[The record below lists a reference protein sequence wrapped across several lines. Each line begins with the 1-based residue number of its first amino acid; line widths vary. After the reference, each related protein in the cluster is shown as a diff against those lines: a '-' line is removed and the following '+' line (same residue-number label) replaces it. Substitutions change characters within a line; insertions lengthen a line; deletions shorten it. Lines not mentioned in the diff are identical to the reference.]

1 MNQKKWDSLPPDV
14 QKVFN
19 ELSGDWAVD
28 FTGKE
33 WDKFEKAARTEVEA
47 KGIEFY
53 TLPPQEAE
61 RWKKAVIP
69 VQDEY
74 AADLEAKK
82 KPGKKV
88 LEELRKLSEKK

>member
-1 MNQKKWDSLPPDV
+1 M
-14 QKVFN
+14 
-19 ELSGDWAVD
+19 
-28 FTGKE
+28 
-33 WDKFEKAARTEVEA
+33 EKAVT
-47 KGIEFY
+47 
-53 TLPPQEAE
+53 
-61 RWKKAVIP
+61 P